1 MFRSTA
7 SDQIEA
13 WRDQFQHDGYLVL
26 PGYFSPAEIDAV
38 LAATDATLRSRPM
51 EVVVDSLLD
60 GERTFYALARNPEA
74 RHFKFNDLYL
84 LLDEVRAIALEAGL
98 SELLRALLGAQPP
111 VLCNSL
117 TFAKGSAQPMHVDSL
132 FMTPQ
137 TPHHLVATWMAFED
151 VDPAA
156 GPLEYYPRSHEIPL
170 YHFSDGS
177 HHANAD
183 EMPQW
188 SAYIQRELDRRGMK
202 KKTFLARKG
211 DVFIWHSDLV
221 HGGGAIQD
229 ANKTRLSLVCHYYTE
244 SDCQRFPEWKL
255 EKLNAG
261 FWLNRLP
268 AAVRSAPDRF
278 DAAHPFPEAA
288 YLRRHPDLRVALHE
302 GRIASG
308 FEHYQTHG
316 YAEGRAI

>member
-1 MFRSTA
+1 GCFAHRDLESGRSRAFTKRKRGRERRFLSVPRRLDCRGRCRRNVRDSTGRLSSRRRSYCRRQRAQSRDDLHRQAPFPPLDSLMFRSTA

-117 TFAKGSAQPMHVDSL
+117 TFAKG
-132 FMTPQ
+132 
-137 TPHHLVATWMAFED
+137 
-151 VDPAA
+151 
-156 GPLEYYPRSHEIPL
+156 
-170 YHFSDGS
+170 
-177 HHANAD
+177 
-183 EMPQW
+183 
-188 SAYIQRELDRRGMK
+188 
-202 KKTFLARKG
+202 
-211 DVFIWHSDLV
+211 
-221 HGGGAIQD
+221 
-229 ANKTRLSLVCHYYTE
+229 
-244 SDCQRFPEWKL
+244 
-255 EKLNAG
+255 
-261 FWLNRLP
+261 
-268 AAVRSAPDRF
+268 
-278 DAAHPFPEAA
+278 
-288 YLRRHPDLRVALHE
+288 
-302 GRIASG
+302 
-308 FEHYQTHG
+308 
-316 YAEGRAI
+316 GRA

>member
-1 MFRSTA
+1 MLRPIG
-7 SDQIEA
+7 SDQIET
-13 WRDQFQHDGYLVL
+13 WRAQFSRDGYLVL
-26 PGYFSPAEIDAV
+26 PAYFSCTEIDAV
-38 LAATDATLRSRPM
+38 LTATDATLRSRPM
-51 EVVVDSLLD
+51 EVVVDSLRD
-60 GERTFYALARNPEA
+60 GERTFYAVARDAES

-84 LLDEVRAIALEAGL
+84 LLEEVRAIALDPGL
-98 SELLRALLGAQPP
+98 SELLRALLGAQAP

-117 TFAKGSAQPMHVDSL
+117 TFAKGSAQPMHIDSL

-137 TPHHLVATWMAFED
+137 TPHHLAATWMAFED

-170 YHFSDGS
+170 YRFSDGS
-177 HHANAD
+177 HHANAE

-188 SAYIQRELDRRGMK
+188 SAYIQRELERRGLE

-221 HGGGAIQD
+221 HGGGAIHD
-229 ANKTRLSLVCHYYTE
+229 ATKTRLSLVCHYYAE
-244 SDCQRFPEWKL
+244 PDCQRFSEWKL

-268 AAVRSAPDRF
+268 AEVRTPPERF

-288 YLRRHPDLRVALHE
+288 YLRRHPDLRAALCE
-302 GRIASG
+302 GRITSG
-308 FEHYQTHG
+308 FEHYRMHG
-316 YAEGRAI
+316 YAEGRVI